1 MFLPL
6 NHLKKITCISL
17 SLSLKSR
24 LNLNKNNWLV
34 FTFSLLSFNYL
45 LCKNPQSSMHFRS
58 HLQKK
63 ISLVPQP
70 YKSSLIYPSFY
81 FFLPLILLFQ
91 IFFAFRFLLYQ
102 KISYQ
107 IGKLSKKNL
116 ISKKSSSQI
125 SNIFFHVQ
133 STHSKC
139 TWHSS
144 GSLLL
149 AWPGKS

>member
-1 MFLPL
+1 
-6 NHLKKITCISL
+6 
-17 SLSLKSR
+17 
-24 LNLNKNNWLV
+24 
-34 FTFSLLSFNYL
+34 
-45 LCKNPQSSMHFRS
+45 MHFSRS

-63 ISLVPQP
+63 KISSFPTL
-70 YKSSLIYPSFY
+70 YKSSLNYPSFY

-149 AWPGKS
+149 AWPGKSLIALSSKKKEYDIFPHSKMHRKISFCLLEFLLCSAFPYFQVG